1 MGSRQA
7 TGNMFRSL
15 IKPLTPCV
23 HQAPFIICSFYT
35 LYIYTFRRPLPTLC
49 WMMVSEEEEPVML
62 AGRLLF
68 SSWTLV
74 DSEMGIASQVL
85 GSFHLIFRSLPDC
98 HPLIVGLPSE
108 MRRITSHLLPSGV
121 PAAGYQ
127 RNGKE
132 EKAACYPLCHVPK
145 VNVLQDRAL
154 GFTSLFSH
162 PTLHPAAVL

>member
-1 MGSRQA
+1 
-7 TGNMFRSL
+7 
-15 IKPLTPCV
+15 
-23 HQAPFIICSFYT
+23 
-35 LYIYTFRRPLPTLC
+35 
-49 WMMVSEEEEPVML
+49 ML

-85 GSFHLIFRSLPDC
+85 GSSHLMFRSLSDC

-108 MRRITSHLLPSGV
+108 MRGTTSHLHSSGV

-127 RNGKE
+127 RDGKE

-145 VNVLQDRAL
+145 VNVQQD
-154 GFTSLFSH
+154 
-162 PTLHPAAVL
+162 